1 MLSRSVL
8 SRQSRRAATKQST
21 QLTGRRGLAAPAS
34 GSFQYETGTAAGVKF
49 ASRDVP
55 GPTTQLAIVAKAGTR
70 YEPLPG
76 LTIGLQNFA
85 FKNTERRSTIRI
97 QRESELLGA
106 DLFARHSREALVIGA
121 KFLRDDLP
129 YFAELLAEVVGQ
141 TKYLDYVHHEEVEGV
156 VKLQQKRFLG
166 DVKELASNSAYG
178 LAFHRGLGT
187 PLYPASSSPL
197 QKYLSANTIGAFASM
212 AYSKPNFAV
221 VANGADSTELSK
233 WVNEFFPSVRAS
245 PSQEIPQQQTKYFG
259 GEERI
264 AHGSGN
270 AMVIAFPGS
279 SSFTGGFYKPELSV
293 LAELLGGQTTIK
305 WSPGFSL
312 LSKVASKYPGA
323 SIKTKSDIFS
333 DAGLLTISLSGSA
346 TDMRKASSEVVDAI
360 KQIANGVSKEDFTKA
375 KALAKFKELEFG
387 QNVSAGLE
395 LTGSG
400 LIHGNQ
406 AYQIDEVAKKVDG
419 VTEEQLK
426 SAAKSLLEHK
436 ASVSSVGDL
445 YALPYAEEIGLKV

>member
-8 SRQSRRAATKQST
+8 ARQGRRAAIKQTS
-21 QLTGRRGLAAPAS
+21 QSGRRYLASPAS
-34 GSFQYETGTAAGVKF
+34 GSFQYDTSTAAGIKI

-85 FKNTERRSTIRI
+85 FKSTGRRSTIRL

-106 DLFARHSREALVIGA
+106 DLFARHSREALIIGA

-141 TKYLDYVHHEEVEGV
+141 TKYLDYVYHEEVEGI
-156 VKLQQKRFLG
+156 VKLHQKKFLG

-187 PLYPASSSPL
+187 PLYPSSSAPL
-197 QKYLSANTIGAFASM
+197 QKYLSSTNISSFASA
-212 AYSKPNFAV
+212 AYAKPNFAI
-221 VANGADSTELSK
+221 VANGADSGELSK
-233 WVNEFFPSVRAS
+233 WVNEFFPSVRAQ
-245 PSQEIPQQQTKYFG
+245 PGHEISQQQSKYYG

-279 SSFTGGFYKPELSV
+279 SSFTGGFYKPEISV
-293 LAELLGGQTTIK
+293 LAELLGGKSTIK

-312 LSKVASKYPGA
+312 LSKVAAKYPGA
-323 SIKTKSDIFS
+323 SIKTDSDIFS
-333 DAGLLTISLSGSA
+333 DAGLLTISLSGNA
-346 TDMRKASSEVVDAI
+346 NEIRKISSEVVDTI
-360 KQIANGVSKEDFTKA
+360 KSIANGVSKEDFQKA
-375 KALAKFKELEFG
+375 KALAKYKELEFG
-387 QNVSAGLE
+387 QNISAGIE

-400 LIHGNQ
+400 LVHGNQ
-406 AYQIDEVAKKVDG
+406 AYQIDEVAKKIDG
-419 VTEEQLK
+419 VTEEQVK
-426 SAAKSLLEHK
+426 SAAKTILEHK

>member
-1 MLSRSVL
+1 MRSVL
-8 SRQSRRAATKQST
+8 ARQGRRAVINQK
-21 QLTGRRGLAAPAS
+21 RYLASPAS
-34 GSFQYETGTAAGVKF
+34 GSFSYDTATAAGIKI
-49 ASRDVP
+49 AGRDVP
-55 GPTTQLAIVAKAGTR
+55 GPTTQLAVVAKAGTR

-76 LTIGLQNFA
+76 LTLGLQNFA
-85 FKNTERRSTIRI
+85 FKGTNRRSTIRI

-106 DLFARHSREALVIGA
+106 DLFARHNRETLIVGA

-166 DVKELASNSAYG
+166 DVNLLATNSAYG

-187 PLYPASSSPL
+187 PLYPASSAPL
-197 QKYLSANTIGAFASM
+197 QKYISADTIGSFSTA
-212 AYSKPNFAV
+212 AYAKPNFAI

-233 WVNEFFPSVRAS
+233 WVNEFFPSVRAQ
-245 PSQEIPQQQTKYFG
+245 PGQEISQQQTKYYG

-270 AMVIAFPGS
+270 AVVIAFPGS
-279 SSFTGGFYKPELSV
+279 SSFTGGFYKPEISV
-293 LAELLGGQTTIK
+293 LAELLGGQSTIK

-323 SIKTKSDIFS
+323 SIKTSSDIFS
-333 DAGLLTISLSGSA
+333 DAGLLTISLAGNAS
-346 TDMRKASSEVVDAI
+346 DIRKASSEVVETI
-360 KQIANGVSKEDFTKA
+360 KSIANGVSKEEFQKA

-387 QNVSAGLE
+387 QNISAGIE

-400 LIHGNQ
+400 LVHGNQ
-406 AYQIDEVAKKVDG
+406 AYQIDEVVKKVDG
-419 VTEEQLK
+419 VTEEQVK
-426 SAAKSLLEHK
+426 SAAKTILEHK